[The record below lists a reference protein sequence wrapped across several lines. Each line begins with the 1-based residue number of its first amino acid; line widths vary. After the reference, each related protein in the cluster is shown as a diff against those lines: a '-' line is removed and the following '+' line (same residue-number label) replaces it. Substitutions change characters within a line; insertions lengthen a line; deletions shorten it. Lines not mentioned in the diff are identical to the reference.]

1 VARDWG
7 QDQKNNL
14 DWWEGYCAKMTWA
27 EVGWATFF
35 GSCPLVHFGKALH
48 SWSHLKK
55 RCLAQLLHEPEPKLK
70 NKPYQRALTLL
81 LFWNR
86 QYMGVDA
93 CTFLYI
99 TPTIIGIWLLIYR
112 VSISLPRAN
121 LLTLLFKVRL
131 VLNRQYMGVDASTFL
146 YITHP

>member
-1 VARDWG
+1 
-7 QDQKNNL
+7 
-14 DWWEGYCAKMTWA
+14 
-27 EVGWATFF
+27 
-35 GSCPLVHFGKALH
+35 
-48 SWSHLKK
+48 
-55 RCLAQLLHEPEPKLK
+55 
-70 NKPYQRALTLL
+70 
-81 LFWNR
+81 
-86 QYMGVDA
+86 MGVDA